1 MSKTSLR
8 KATFYPSLTLL
19 GGMTILALENSE
31 FLLKI
36 TSTIHEFLMNEFS
49 WLYALSAFAL
59 VLVAAGTMFSPIA
72 KLRIGG
78 ESAKPILTRWQWCSI
93 TLCSSVAIGLL
104 FFAAAEPI
112 FFMSAPPLT
121 LGAKAF
127 STESGV
133 NGIASLYMHWSFT
146 TYAIYT
152 VPALM
157 FAIAHYNL
165 GMKFSISSAMTAA
178 LPIKMGPVT
187 RQIID
192 ALALIALVAGMVAS
206 LGTGAMMLGG
216 GINRLFGV
224 EVTDSLIGALCMIV
238 MLASA
243 LSAATGL
250 LKGIRIL
257 SSWNARALVFMAAL
271 VLIFGPTS
279 FIANGGI
286 DALGRYLSG
295 FVKNSLNTG
304 TINGNG
310 WPRAWTLFFW
320 ANWFA
325 WAPVTS
331 MFLGKIS
338 RGYTVREF
346 LLFNFLLPA
355 SFVLVWC
362 ATFGGLAVFTELNS
376 AHILSQALKNSG
388 PGDVI
393 WVLLEQLPAALLF
406 VALFL
411 CLSLVSYIT
420 AADSTID
427 AISGMCCNSSTS
439 SEINSSPYYIK
450 LIWGAIIS
458 IITLVLTVNGGLEA
472 LKMISTIGGFI
483 GLLIVMCAAAS
494 LVRII
499 CWPTLLPELKGGA
512 ILPPLKTPSV
522 RHNDI

>member
-1 MSKTSLR
+1 MTKPSLR
-8 KATFYPSLTLL
+8 IFTFYPSLVLL
-19 GGMTILALENSE
+19 GGMTLLALFDGSS
-31 FLLKI
+31 LLHV
-36 TSTIHEFLMNEFS
+36 TGMTHAFLMEKFG
-49 WLYALSAFAL
+49 WLYALSAFSL
-59 VLVAAGTMFSPIA
+59 VIIAVGTLFSPIA

-78 ESAKPILTRWQWCSI
+78 ASAKPILTRWQWCSI

-112 FFMSAPPLT
+112 FFMSAPPE
-121 LGAKAF
+121 GSGIEAF

-133 NGIASLYMHWSFT
+133 NGLSSLYMHWSFT

-165 GMKFSISSAMTAA
+165 GMQFSISSAMTAA
-178 LPIKMGPVT
+178 LPININTTT

-192 ALALIALVAGMVAS
+192 AMALMALVAGMVAS

-216 GINRLFGV
+216 GLRRLFGI
-224 EVTDSLIGALCMIV
+224 EVTDALIGGLCMVV

-250 LKGIRIL
+250 LKGIRVL
-257 SSWNARALVFMAAL
+257 SSWNARALIVMAAL

-286 DALGRYLSG
+286 DALGYYVSG
-295 FVKNSLNTG
+295 FIKSSLNTG
-304 TINGNG
+304 TINENG
-310 WPRAWTLFFW
+310 WPRDWTLFFW

-346 LLFNFLLPA
+346 LTFNFVLPA
-355 SFVLVWC
+355 AFVLIWC
-362 ATFGGLAVFTELNS
+362 ATFGGFSVFTELN
-376 AHILSQALKNSG
+376 ANQILSETLANQG

-393 WVLLEQLPAALLF
+393 WVLLEQLPM
-406 VALFL
+406 ALFFIAIFL
-411 CLSLVSYIT
+411 MLSLVSYIT

-427 AISGMCCNSSTS
+427 AISGMCCKDTRDSDV
-439 SEINSSPYYIK
+439 NSSPYYIK
-450 LIWGAIIS
+450 LVWGAIIS
-458 IITLVLTVNGGLEA
+458 IITLVLTINGGLEA
-472 LKMISTIGGFI
+472 LKMISTVGGFI
-483 GLLIVMCAAAS
+483 GMIIVMFAAAS
-494 LVRII
+494 LVRITL
-499 CWPTLLPELKGGA
+499 WPSILSSILSGA
-512 ILPPLKTPSV
+512 GAKDTGHHHTHDSKA
-522 RHNDI
+522 

>member
-1 MSKTSLR
+1 MSNVSLR
-8 KATFYPSLTLL
+8 RATFYPSLALL
-19 GGMTILALENSE
+19 GGMTILALVNSA
-31 FLLKI
+31 FLLKL
-36 TSTIHEFLMNEFS
+36 TRAVHEFLMDQFS

-59 VLVAAGTMFSPIA
+59 VLVAAGTLFSPIA
-72 KLRIGG
+72 RLRIGG
-78 ESAKPILTRWQWCSI
+78 KSAKPILSKWQWCSI

-112 FFMSAPPLT
+112 FFMSAPPST
-121 LGAKAF
+121 MDVEAF

-178 LPIKMGPVT
+178 LPINMGPIT
-187 RQIID
+187 RQIVD

-216 GINRLFGV
+216 GINRLFGI
-224 EVTDSLIGALCMIV
+224 EVTDTLIGALCMIV

-250 LKGIRIL
+250 LKGIRFL
-257 SSWNARALVFMAAL
+257 SSWNARALVVMAAL

-279 FIANGGI
+279 FITNGGI

-295 FVKNSLNTG
+295 FIKNSLNTG
-304 TINGNG
+304 TINENG

-338 RGYTVREF
+338 RGYSVREF
-346 LLFNFLLPA
+346 LLFNFIFPA

-362 ATFGGLAVFTELNS
+362 ATFGGLSVFTELNS
-376 AHILSQALKNSG
+376 ANILSQALQNSG

-393 WVLLEQLPAALLF
+393 WVLLEQLPMAMLF

-411 CLSLVSYIT
+411 GLSLVSYVT

-427 AISGMCCNSSTS
+427 AISGMCCNGNAN
-439 SEINSSPYYIK
+439 SEVNSSPYYIK
-450 LIWGAIIS
+450 LVWGAIIS
-458 IITLVLTVNGGLEA
+458 IITLVLTVSGGLEA
-472 LKMISTIGGFI
+472 LKMISTVGGFI

-494 LVRII
+494 LVRIA
-499 CWPTLLPELKGGA
+499 CWPTLLPQIKSD
-512 ILPPLKTPSV
+512 ILPSPMETSSAERDDV
-522 RHNDI
+522 